1 MDQITLFDY
10 MNEKKA
16 EYEER
21 YQIPRDYQKAEGWH
35 DDWHYTDLELPTESK
50 VYYTISLTKEGNYI

>member
-21 YQIPRDYQKAEGWH
+21 YQIPRSYQEAEHRH
-35 DDWHYTDLELPTESK
+35 DDWHYTDLELYLLH
-50 VYYTISLTKEGNYI
+50 VR